1 MKYLC
6 LVYLDESKLEALSKD
21 EGKVLDRESIA
32 YDEELK
38 RNGHYLGSNA
48 LQSIKTAV
56 TVRVRGGKLSTTD
69 GPFVETK
76 EHVGGYILIEAS
88 DLNEAIRIAARIP
101 VGRYGGIE
109 VRPIMDL
116 A

>member
-48 LQSIKTAV
+48 LQSI
-56 TVRVRGGKLSTTD
+56 
-69 GPFVETK
+69 
-76 EHVGGYILIEAS
+76 
-88 DLNEAIRIAARIP
+88 
-101 VGRYGGIE
+101 
-109 VRPIMDL
+109 
-116 A
+116 